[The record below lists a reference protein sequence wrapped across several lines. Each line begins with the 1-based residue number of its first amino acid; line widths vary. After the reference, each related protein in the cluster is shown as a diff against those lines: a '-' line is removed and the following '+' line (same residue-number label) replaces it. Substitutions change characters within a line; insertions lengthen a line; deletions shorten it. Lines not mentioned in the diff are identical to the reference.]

1 MTIYKSRISLAFV
14 IPIALVLLGASL
26 MLLYDRLWLSLIV
39 LVPLWI
45 FIIHLFFTTYYSIED
60 KYLTV
65 KSGFL
70 INCKIEISQIRKI
83 TETRSII
90 SAPALSLDRIEI
102 FYNKFDSIILSPKD
116 KDGFIAHLQ
125 QLNPGLEVHKN
136 KTAN

>member
-1 MTIYKSRISLAFV
+1 MTIYKSKISLAFV
-14 IPIALVLLGASL
+14 LPIALVLLGASL
-26 MLLYDRLWLSLIV
+26 MSLYDRLWLSLIV

-60 KYLTV
+60 KYLKV

-70 INCKIEISQIRKI
+70 INCKIEISRIRKI

-90 SAPALSLDRIEI
+90 SAPALSLDRIEL

-125 QLNPGLEVHKN
+125 QLNPVLEVQKN